1 MASMKT
7 GLRPALLAA
16 VAVAMI
22 ALWNTALVAQ
32 GAAGLY
38 KAKCAACHGATGKGD
53 TPMGK
58 KIGVRDFASPETQ
71 KLSDGKLTAI
81 IADGKDKMPGYK
93 KSLKPEQIKELV
105 EHIRSVTTKD
115 K

>member
-1 MASMKT
+1 MASMRT

-16 VAVAMI
+16 VAVTMM
-22 ALWNTALVAQ
+22 ALWNRPLVAQ

-38 KAKCAACHGATGKGD
+38 KAKCAACPGATGKGD

-58 KIGVRDFASPETQ
+58 KIGVRDFASPEPQ

-81 IADGKDKMPGYK
+81 LADGKDKMPGYK

-105 EHIRSVTTKD
+105 GHLRLV
-115 K
+115 

>member
-1 MASMKT
+1 MASMRT

-16 VAVAMI
+16 VAVTMM
-22 ALWNTALVAQ
+22 ALWNRPLVAQ

-38 KAKCAACHGATGKGD
+38 KAKCSACHGATGKGD

-58 KIGVRDFASPETQ
+58 KMGLRDFASPEVQ
-71 KLSDGKLTAI
+71 KISDGKLTAI
-81 IADGKDKMPGYK
+81 IADGKGKMPSYG

-105 EHIRSVTTKD
+105 RHVRLVATKE